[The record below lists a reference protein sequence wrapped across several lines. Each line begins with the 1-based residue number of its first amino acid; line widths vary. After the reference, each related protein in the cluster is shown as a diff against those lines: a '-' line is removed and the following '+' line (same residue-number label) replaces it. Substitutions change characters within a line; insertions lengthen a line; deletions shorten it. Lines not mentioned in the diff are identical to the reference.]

1 MGAGIL
7 PTTIHN
13 GQLYFLFGKEGKYEN
28 SAPGFSD
35 FGGGTDKN
43 ETFIETAIREAG
55 EEFTGFLGSNSDVKK
70 MLQKHG
76 TYNIDFKTDGHDTY
90 RVHIFPLE
98 FNYWLPHFYNNN
110 QKFLQKHLPSKV
122 FKTTKIFEKSEIR
135 WICVDDLNKMR
146 SKFRAYFKNIIDMIL
161 NQQKSIKLFIGKT
174 VKKKTLKKTLKK
186 TFKKNKTKKNF

>member
-76 TYNIDFKTDGHDTY
+76 TYNIDFKTDGQDTY